1 MDHGLINLDAD
12 IITAGSYRVHFSRRV
27 CKQRARGLQTCDAQS
42 LWLLGS
48 APTSLSDPPLSSRCS
63 LSTLMP
69 DKKISPEPA
78 EDEYTLKAKIRQ
90 VLRLHKD
97 ARAGTRILD
106 VDFLKNPREAHSLV
120 RTSCSDVHAPPD
132 SHFESHLTH
141 LHVASSMRFRLNVDE
156 PNEELVRTS
165 PSAVCWPIC
174 TGRIGLE
181 TPLTKDHKAGE
192 IFRYEPILE
201 ARGMNNPYLAYVP
214 WNDRKACCYT
224 KPAPV
229 RSVNE
234 GLAQSMSRLLFT
246 LSHCVHRTPPA
257 PLHIAS
263 AVLSAAASRSTRP
276 RSWPRYPKK
285 SSRRR
290 FWPLPA

>member
-1 MDHGLINLDAD
+1 MKQRFLCLAFTLSVILIRLFTPNFETCFDHGLIYNLDGE
-12 IITAGSYRVHFSRRV
+12 IIRIPTAPGCTHFV
-27 CKQRARGLQTCDAQS
+27 VLYPYLFALALDRGLQTTRKGSANLRPDAQS
-42 LWLLGS
+42 LLG
-48 APTSLSDPPLSSRCS
+48 PRCQIHLSCRCS
-63 LSTLMP
+63 LPTLMP

-120 RTSCSDVHAPPD
+120 RTSCSDVHARPD
-132 SHFESHLTH
+132 SHSESYLSL

-229 RSVNE
+229 RSLNE
-234 GLAQSMSRLLFT
+234 SLGQSMSRLLFT
-246 LSHCVHRTPPA
+246 L
-257 PLHIAS
+257 
-263 AVLSAAASRSTRP
+263 
-276 RSWPRYPKK
+276 
-285 SSRRR
+285 
-290 FWPLPA
+290 